1 MSTAGFD
8 LVDWDAIDLAIVG
21 FPEMFWLWASKH
33 MSHFCGVGRMQF
45 ICRFWDHSRC
55 PRCQQDN
62 ETTEHIIL
70 CNGHGANQE
79 WTSRVTNLGVWL
91 IEMDTH
97 PSIHHCISES
107 LMQRSPLTSFIS
119 HSDLVCHSATLEQD
133 GIGWQNFV
141 EGKISKHWGYLQLLY
156 YHELHSKRS
165 VNKWTS
171 GLVSHLLELT
181 HGMWVHR
188 NGIDHAVDKQ
198 GLPIRLAANIEATIH
213 EEFCKGTDGLARH
226 DFHFIRRGR
235 DNVMSLSTVDKQGWL
250 RGIQLARDSRITAPP
265 AHRQQQQLMQDFF
278 HTADN

>member
-213 EEFCKGTDGLARH
+213 EEFCKGTNGLARR

-235 DNVMSLSTVDKQGWL
+235 DNVMSLSAVDKQGWL
-250 RGIQLARDSRITAPP
+250 RGIQLA
-265 AHRQQQQLMQDFF
+265 
-278 HTADN
+278 